1 MISVAMDSL
10 DWMRP
15 YLEPYWDLTVCAI
28 FKFSHLGS
36 KRKEEYLILKQEEVS
51 ITSSNENNKVPLI
64 KVRGLVGFLRL
75 TSKHLD
81 LFEQVLMDIA
91 FVVL

>member
-1 MISVAMDSL
+1 MTSVAMDSTL

-15 YLEPYWDLTVCAI
+15 YLEPWDTTVRAI

-51 ITSSNENNKVPLI
+51 VTSSNENNKVPLI

-81 LFEQVLMDIA
+81 LFEQVLI
-91 FVVL
+91 LHL